1 LSTLFRKTQQS
12 TLLAASL
19 LLLCAILVWTDI
31 STPRLQ
37 PLRQGVIAA
46 VEPIILVAHA
56 PGKWIDA
63 LRFLVSTYLDQFETI
78 EVMVGVQLRLAAM
91 STRIVGLAA
100 ENNRLRALL
109 GSTDVIEANALIAEV
124 LSVERRSDHHRLI
137 LDKGQRDGVRV
148 GQAVID
154 ETGLLGQVVQVMPGL
169 AQVMLI
175 TDAGHAVPLVN
186 ERSGQQFVAEGIG
199 DRQQLSVRFISPSTN
214 VQIGDVLITSGLGRR
229 FPRGYPVGE
238 IVSITPIEGDAF
250 VDVRLAI
257 SARPESVDHAL
268 VLFLSEG
275 SQKIDIDIQAIDQA
289 GSL

>member
-1 LSTLFRKTQQS
+1 MSTLFRKTQQS

-19 LLLCAILVWTDI
+19 LLLSAILVWTDI

-37 PLRQGVIAA
+37 PLRQGVFAA

-56 PGKWIDA
+56 PGEWIDA
-63 LRFLVSTYLDQFETI
+63 LRFLVSIQLDQLEVI
-78 EVMVGVQLRLAAM
+78 EQLERENFRLSAL
-91 STRIVGLAA
+91 STRVAGLAA

-109 GSTDVIEANALIAEV
+109 GSTDMIKANALIAEV
-124 LSVERRSDHHRLI
+124 LSVERRSDRHRLI

-175 TDAGHAVPLVN
+175 TDSSHAVPLVN

-199 DRQQLSVRFISPSTN
+199 DRQLLSMRFISPSTDL
-214 VQIGDVLITSGLGRR
+214 QIGDVLITSGLGHR

-238 IVSITPIEGDAF
+238 IVSITPIDGDAF

-257 SARPESVDHAL
+257 SARPESVEHAL

>member
-1 LSTLFRKTQQS
+1 MSTLFRKTQQS

-37 PLRQGVIAA
+37 PLRQGVFAA

-56 PGKWIDA
+56 PGKWIDS
-63 LRFLVSTYLDQFETI
+63 LRFLVSTYLDQFEAI
-78 EVMVGVQLRLAAM
+78 EQLERENFRLAAL

-214 VQIGDVLITSGLGRR
+214 LQIGDVLITSGLGRR

>member
-1 LSTLFRKTQQS
+1 MSTLFRKTQQS

-63 LRFLVSTYLDQFETI
+63 LRFLVSTYLDQFEAI
-78 EVMVGVQLRLAAM
+78 EQLERENFRLAAL

>member
-1 LSTLFRKTQQS
+1 MF
-12 TLLAASL
+12 
-19 LLLCAILVWTDI
+19 
-31 STPRLQ
+31 
-37 PLRQGVIAA
+37 AA

-63 LRFLVSTYLDQFETI
+63 LRFLMSTYLNQFEAI
-78 EVMVGVQLRLAAM
+78 EQLERENFRLAAL
-91 STRIVGLAA
+91 STRIAGLAA

-109 GSTDVIEANALIAEV
+109 GSTDVIEAHALIAEV
-124 LSVERRSDHHRLI
+124 LSVERRSDRHRLI

>member
-1 LSTLFRKTQQS
+1 
-12 TLLAASL
+12 
-19 LLLCAILVWTDI
+19 
-31 STPRLQ
+31 
-37 PLRQGVIAA
+37 
-46 VEPIILVAHA
+46 
-56 PGKWIDA
+56 
-63 LRFLVSTYLDQFETI
+63 
-78 EVMVGVQLRLAAM
+78 
-91 STRIVGLAA
+91 
-100 ENNRLRALL
+100 
-109 GSTDVIEANALIAEV
+109 
-124 LSVERRSDHHRLI
+124 LI

-257 SARPESVDHAL
+257 SAKPESVDHAL

>member
-1 LSTLFRKTQQS
+1 MSTLFRKTQQP

-19 LLLCAILVWTDI
+19 LLICAILVWTDI

-37 PLRQGVIAA
+37 PLRQGVFAA

-56 PGKWIDA
+56 PGEWIDA
-63 LRFLVSTYLDQFETI
+63 LRFLVSIQLDQLEVI
-78 EVMVGVQLRLAAM
+78 EQLERENFRLSAL
-91 STRIVGLAA
+91 STRVAGLAA

-109 GSTDVIEANALIAEV
+109 GSTDMIKANALIAEV
-124 LSVERRSDHHRLI
+124 LSVERRSDRHRLI

-175 TDAGHAVPLVN
+175 TDSSHAVPLVN

-199 DRQQLSVRFISPSTN
+199 DRQLLSMRFISPSTDL
-214 VQIGDVLITSGLGRR
+214 QIGDVLITSGLGHR

-238 IVSITPIEGDAF
+238 IVSITPIDGDAF

-257 SARPESVDHAL
+257 SARPESVEHAL

>member
-1 LSTLFRKTQQS
+1 MSTLFRKTQQS

-63 LRFLVSTYLDQFETI
+63 LRFLVSTYLDQFEAI
-78 EVMVGVQLRLAAM
+78 EQLERENFRLAAL

-124 LSVERRSDHHRLI
+124 LSVERRSDRHRLI

>member
-1 LSTLFRKTQQS
+1 VF
-12 TLLAASL
+12 
-19 LLLCAILVWTDI
+19 
-31 STPRLQ
+31 
-37 PLRQGVIAA
+37 AA

-63 LRFLVSTYLDQFETI
+63 LRFLVSTYLDQFEAI
-78 EVMVGVQLRLAAM
+78 EQLERENFRLAAL
-91 STRIVGLAA
+91 STRIAGLAA

-109 GSTDVIEANALIAEV
+109 GSTDVIEAHALVAEV
-124 LSVERRSDHHRLI
+124 LSVERRSDRHRLI

-175 TDAGHAVPLVN
+175 TDASHAVPLVN

-275 SQKIDIDIQAIDQA
+275 SQKIDLDIQAIDQA
-289 GSL
+289 ESL

>member
-1 LSTLFRKTQQS
+1 MSTLFRKTQQS

-19 LLLCAILVWTDI
+19 LLICAILVWTDI

-63 LRFLVSTYLDQFETI
+63 LGFLVSTYLDQFEAI
-78 EVMVGVQLRLAAM
+78 EQLERENFRLAAL
-91 STRIVGLAA
+91 STRIAGLAA

-109 GSTDVIEANALIAEV
+109 GSTDVIEAHALVAEV
-124 LSVERRSDHHRLI
+124 LSVERRSDRHRLI

-175 TDAGHAVPLVN
+175 TDVSHAVPLVN

-250 VDVRLAI
+250 VDVRLEI

-275 SQKIDIDIQAIDQA
+275 SQKIDLDIQAIDQA
-289 GSL
+289 ESL